1 MVRISRLVFLALGR
15 LALLLLVVTTI
26 ACSTT
31 GLGGFGHYSQREI
44 SDYSAHCD
52 KQITLASEIK
62 AEMENLPGPY
72 TISRVLKPFNQLE
85 ILVGDLYGR
94 AQLYEAVQPNE
105 QFREVA
111 SQCKQRTANLISDIS
126 LSQNL
131 FKIIS
136 AVDISG
142 ANRETRRYVDITL
155 SEFRLAG
162 VDQNAETRNKVQK
175 LNRELEQLE
184 REFLRNIRDDVRYLS
199 LFSAD
204 DLAGLPEDYV
214 EAHQAGIDGRL
225 TISTQYPD
233 YIPFMTYAENDAHR
247 ESLSR
252 LFQNR
257 AWPAN
262 QQVLEQL
269 LIKRHELAQLL
280 GYQQYADY
288 ATANKMS
295 ASALQVERFI
305 DELADYALEPAESEY
320 QQLLARLKEMDPGA
334 SKVSAWQ
341 KSYLSELIKR
351 EKYALNS
358 SELRQYFGYSATR
371 DGIFSLVDR
380 LFGLTVRPWETEVW
394 HPSVEAYELLDGHRV
409 IGRFYLDMHP
419 RPGKYSH
426 AAHFPVAAGA
436 ANRQLPVSALVAN
449 MPGEDDPEARMEHG
463 DVVTFAH
470 EFGHLLHRQLS
481 SHYEWVALTGTEWD
495 FVEAPS
501 MMLEQW
507 MWNPHFLQSF
517 ARNRQGE
524 VIPDELVEQMDR
536 ARYFGR
542 ALYVQSQLYYSALSL
557 AYHNYPPEQI
567 QLDDLMY
574 ELGDQYTLFE
584 RIPDTHFYAAFGHL
598 TGGYPGIYHTYMWSL
613 AIALDMYS
621 EFEREGLFDSRVADR
636 YRRLILSSG
645 GTRPANEM
653 VEEFLGRPFN
663 LEAFRAYLEGG

>member
-1 MVRISRLVFLALGR
+1 MAKINRLALVVGSRLG
-15 LALLLLVVTTI
+15 LLLLVVI
-26 ACSTT
+26 SMACSTT
-31 GLGGFGHYSQREI
+31 GIGGFGI
-44 SDYSAHCD
+44 STGESEAQKIADYIARCD
-52 KQITLASEIK
+52 KQIILATEIK
-62 AEMENLPGPY
+62 AELETLGRPY

-85 ILVGDLYGR
+85 IMVGDLYGK
-94 AQLYEAVQPNE
+94 AQLYEAVQPSE
-105 QFREVA
+105 KFREVA
-111 SQCKQRTANLISDIS
+111 SQCKQQAANLISDIS
-126 LSQNL
+126 LSPAL
-131 FKIIS
+131 YRIIS
-136 AVDISG
+136 AVDVKSAG
-142 ANRETRRYVDITL
+142 TETRRYVDITL
-155 SEFRLAG
+155 TEFRLAG
-162 VDQNAETRNKVQK
+162 VDQEVEIRVLVRE
-175 LNRELEQLE
+175 LNRELEHLE
-184 REFLRNIRDDVRYLS
+184 REFLRNIREDVRYLT
-199 LFSAD
+199 LFNAE
-204 DLAGLPEDYV
+204 DLAGLPEDYI

-225 TISTQYPD
+225 KISTQYPD

-247 ESLSR
+247 KSLSS

-262 QQVLEQL
+262 QHVLEQL
-269 LIKRHELAQLL
+269 IEKRHELAQLL

-288 ATANKMS
+288 VTANKMS
-295 ASALQVERFI
+295 GSALQVERFI
-305 DELADYALEPAESEY
+305 DEVAAYTLDPAEAEY
-320 QQLLARLKEMDPGA
+320 QQLLVRLKEIDPGA
-334 SKVSAWQ
+334 SRVSAWQ
-341 KSYLSELIKR
+341 KSYLTELIKR
-351 EKYALNS
+351 EKYELNS
-358 SELRQYFGYSATR
+358 SELRQYFGYGATR
-371 DGIFSLVDR
+371 DGIFALVER
-380 LFGLTVRPWETEVW
+380 LFGLTVRPWDTDVW

-419 RPGKYSH
+419 RPGKYGH

-449 MPGEDDPEARMEHG
+449 LPGERMEHS

-507 MWNPHFLQSF
+507 MWNPQFLQSF
-517 ARNRQGE
+517 ARNPQGE
-524 VIPDELVEQMDR
+524 VIPDDIVEQMDR

-567 QLDDLMY
+567 QLDDLMH

-645 GTRPANEM
+645 GTRPAHEM
-653 VEEFLGRPFN
+653 IEEFLGRPFS
-663 LEAFRAYLEGG
+663 LKAFRAYIDGG